1 MDLLVRN
8 GRLVDGT
15 GAPERQADVV
25 VEAGRIREVAPAGSV
40 DPARARSCLDATG
53 LLVTPGFVDVHTH
66 YDGQAT
72 WDPIL
77 APSAWHGV
85 TTVVMGNCGV
95 GFAPA
100 RPDRHRWLI
109 ELMEGVEDIPG
120 TALAEGIRWG
130 WETFPEYLDAL
141 DSLPRAIDVA
151 AQVPHGAVR
160 AYVMGERGAQNEP
173 ATAEDVAAMAQIVR
187 EGVRAGGVAFSTNRI
202 PLHTSIHGV
211 PVPGTFASEEEL
223 GALVQALQDVGA
235 GLLESV
241 PAGAMGEDPAAP
253 LRELELYRRIS
264 LATGRAIT
272 FTLAQ
277 LQTQPRHWVEILERT
292 ERANAEGARLV
303 PQVAGR
309 PAGLLASFETFN
321 PFADRPGYAALAKLP
336 LASRLRRLRE
346 PGVRAQILSERAHD
360 RVAMALMR
368 HSLDTTFALDG
379 GPVFEPDPEQSIAA
393 RARHRGVDPLELLYD
408 SMCELGGDLEAG
420 RPGFLH
426 AFFSGYKGGS
436 LDDIGAMMRHPST
449 VVGLADGGA
458 HCSMICDASL
468 PSFVLQHWVRDR
480 SRGPRLALPEAVRML
495 SQDPADLYELR
506 DRGAVLP
513 GRRADLNLID
523 LGALALELPEIA
535 RDLPTGAARV
545 VQRARGYRATVV
557 AGEVTF
563 RDGAPTGAR
572 PGRLVRTRPRTS

>member
-15 GAPERQADVV
+15 GAPERPADVL
-25 VEAGRIREVAPAGSV
+25 VEGGRIREVAPAGSA
-40 DPARARSCLDATG
+40 DPARARVCLDATG
-53 LLVTPGFVDVHTH
+53 LVVTPGFVDVHTH

-95 GFAPA
+95 GFAPV
-100 RPDRHRWLI
+100 RPDRRRWLI

-120 TALAEGIRWG
+120 TALSEGIRWA
-130 WETFPEYLDAL
+130 WESFPEYLDAL
-141 DSLPRAIDVA
+141 DSLPRAVDVA

-173 ATAEDVAAMAQIVR
+173 ATREDLAAMAAIVR
-187 EGVRAGGVAFSTNRI
+187 DGVAAGAVAFSTNRL

-211 PVPGTFASEEEL
+211 PVPGTFASEQEL
-223 GALVQALQDVGA
+223 TALVRALCDTGA

-264 LATGRAIT
+264 LETGRAIT

-277 LQTQPRHWVEILERT
+277 LQTQPRHWVEILEQT
-292 ERANAEGARLV
+292 ERANAQGARLV

-309 PAGLLASFETFN
+309 PAGLLLSFETFN
-321 PFADRPGYAALAKLP
+321 PFADRPGYAALAALP
-336 LASRLRRLRE
+336 LPERLAVLRE
-346 PGVRAQILSERAHD
+346 PATRARILSEREHD
-360 RVAMALMR
+360 RTSMALMR
-368 HSLDTTFALDG
+368 HSLDTTFALEQ
-379 GPVFEPDPEQSIAA
+379 GPAFEPEPEDSIAA
-393 RARHRGVDPLELLYD
+393 RARRRGVDPIELLFD

-426 AFFSGYKGGS
+426 VFFSGYKHGN
-436 LDDIGAMMRHPST
+436 LDDIGAMMRHPAS

-458 HCSMICDASL
+458 HCSMLCDASL

-480 SRGPRLALPEAVRML
+480 SRGPRIPLPEAVRLL
-495 SQDPADLYELR
+495 SKDPADLYELR

-535 RDLPTGAARV
+535 HDLPTGAARV

-563 RDGAPTGAR
+563 RDGAETGAR
-572 PGRLVRTRPRTS
+572 PGRLVRGPQRG